1 MGCGGSS
8 LQDLSNQAKT
18 AVSQAKDTAQ
28 ANGLEKVEVLN
39 TGKEALVAVKDK
51 GVNMENLKD
60 IADKNGIKSSELLNT
75 GKDLLLATSKP
86 EVDNIKMKDIQE
98 TKPEILVNAVQ
109 QSEKIEAGDLTSLK
123 TLDQNKNIV
132 KKESVT
138 EIMKGSSYSFT

>member
-8 LQDLSNQAKT
+8 LQDLSSQAKT

-39 TGKEALVAVKDK
+39 TGKEALVSIEDK
-51 GVNMENLKD
+51 GVNMENLKF
-60 IADKNGIKSSELLNT
+60 IADKNGIKSSELFNT

-86 EVDNIKMKDIQE
+86 EVDNIKMKDMQE
-98 TKPEILVNAVQ
+98 TKPEILFNAVQ
-109 QSEKIEAGDLTSLK
+109 QSEKLEAGYLTSRM

-138 EIMKGSSYSFT
+138 EIMKGSSN

>member
-51 GVNMENLKD
+51 GVNLENLKD

-98 TKPEILVNAVQ
+98 TKPRGWVGSLTSKSLFSSNLILVNF
-109 QSEKIEAGDLTSLK
+109 KCL
-123 TLDQNKNIV
+123 
-132 KKESVT
+132 
-138 EIMKGSSYSFT
+138 SFMINWKFCLS